1 MSSKVGW
8 VEGCIVA
15 CLTEELYTVLINVYL
30 LMPSNLNMR
39 FRNTFQ
45 DYLHQEKG
53 GSRVK
58 LGVLGLVHLHG
69 ICKETGSCTYHSC
82 TYTACLL

>member
-15 CLTEELYTVLINVYL
+15 CLTEELYAVLINVYL

-39 FRNTFQ
+39 F
-45 DYLHQEKG
+45 
-53 GSRVK
+53 
-58 LGVLGLVHLHG
+58 
-69 ICKETGSCTYHSC
+69 
-82 TYTACLL
+82 

>member
-15 CLTEELYTVLINVYL
+15 RLTEELDTVLINVYL

-39 FRNTFQ
+39 FLTHSRTINIKKKGFQ
-45 DYLHQEKG
+45 G
-53 GSRVK
+53 
-58 LGVLGLVHLHG
+58 
-69 ICKETGSCTYHSC
+69 
-82 TYTACLL
+82 